1 LSTTLALLASY
12 LLGAVPFGLVL
23 ARVVKGVDLRHVGS
37 GNIGATN
44 AMRALGKPLGIVAFL
59 LDFAKGAVPVVLFA
73 PWIGP
78 QPASLFGPEGPPLLA
93 AVSCGALAVLG
104 HCFPVYLGFK
114 GGKGVA
120 TACGAIVA
128 IDWPVFVIAGLVW
141 VALAF
146 ALRYVSLASL
156 AMGVAFPL
164 VAYTR
169 RPDAPAFVAGCAAL
183 SLLIIVRHRANVAR
197 LLNGT
202 EPRMGAKPAAAAAT
216 ETIDAH

>member
-1 LSTTLALLASY
+1 
-12 LLGAVPFGLVL
+12 
-23 ARVVKGVDLRHVGS
+23 
-37 GNIGATN
+37 
-44 AMRALGKPLGIVAFL
+44 
-59 LDFAKGAVPVVLFA
+59 
-73 PWIGP
+73 
-78 QPASLFGPEGPPLLA
+78 
-93 AVSCGALAVLG
+93 
-104 HCFPVYLGFK
+104 
-114 GGKGVA
+114 
-120 TACGAIVA
+120 
-128 IDWPVFVIAGLVW
+128 VIAGLVW